1 MDASPVDYVRTHRG
15 TRGPWRTV
23 LLLLVAIVALL
34 MLASAYVFM
43 DPIYWGVKNTTGEPV
58 DSWGTY
64 STPFLISGI
73 DRPAALPQAGAA
85 VEDDAPV
92 VGVEVEGQS
101 RAYVLAAFRGPGKH
115 IVNDLLGDV
124 PVSITYCDLCDS
136 VKVFT
141 GEAKGVSLRL
151 NQGGRLKGRMLLH
164 FHGNF
169 YFQDTG
175 QPIGLQS
182 PPLPC
187 RPFPFER
194 CSWKE
199 WRIAHPQGD
208 VYVGNSGTGQVQ

>member
-1 MDASPVDYVRTHRG
+1 
-15 TRGPWRTV
+15 
-23 LLLLVAIVALL
+23 LLLVAVVALL

-43 DPIYWGVKNTTGEPV
+43 DPIYWGAKNTTGEPV
-58 DSWGTY
+58 DSWGTF

-73 DRPAALPQAGAA
+73 DRPAALPQADAKL
-85 VEDDAPV
+85 EDDAPV
-92 VGVEVEGQS
+92 VGIQAGGQS

-124 PVSITYCDLCDS
+124 PVSITYCDLCDL

-141 GEAKGVSLRL
+141 GESPGVSLRL

-164 FHGNF
+164 FEGSF

-175 QPIGLQS
+175 QPIGPQS
-182 PPLPC
+182 PPLPYQ
-187 RPFPFER
+187 PFPFER

-199 WRIAHPQGD
+199 WRTTHPQGD
-208 VYVGNSGTGQVQ
+208 VYVGVVGTGLIQ